1 MMKKQIVL
9 SVAAALVLSFGFSA
23 PVAALAEDETELNLF
38 ASRSDWMHSQ
48 GKGEISFNDSGLTL
62 TPIDTVGSAY
72 IVNKMGQGKIR
83 FTYQVEYAEGVDAF
97 KSDADNYQTFFG
109 VLFSNSPAD
118 VVTPNGSLSIPWDAP
133 GGYPYMVAFDT
144 EVQGNE
150 PDRAKQVGLTLRR
163 YRAGGSHDY
172 TRWSSVEPK
181 EATYINTSGVQYE
194 SKVPDFY
201 KPVTLEQCY
210 DTTEHTVE
218 IGVKNLYKA
227 NGDEKDAVKIDV
239 TFDGELCL
247 TVIDEMP
254 FEGEDLGETIELDK
268 RDADGYIALYAY
280 DGFNTNDLS
289 MWDFKVHVKSFSAVF
304 GESNEGA
311 PKPGGSSDTEG
322 GCKGG
327 CKGSAAGL
335 SALVVLS
342 GVALASVFSKR
353 RK

>member
-9 SVAAALVLSFGFSA
+9 SVVAALVLSFGFYA
-23 PVAALAEDETELNLF
+23 PVAALAEDENETELNLF

-48 GKGEISFNDSGLTL
+48 GRGEIAFNDSGLTL
-62 TPIDTVGSAY
+62 TPIDTIGSAF
-72 IVNKMGQGKIR
+72 IANKMGQGKIR

-97 KSDADNYQTFFG
+97 KSDTDNYQTFFG
-109 VLFSNSPAD
+109 VLFANSPAG
-118 VVTPNGSLSIPWDAP
+118 VVTPNGSLSIPWDVP

-163 YRAGGSHDY
+163 YQAGGSHDY

-210 DTTEHTVE
+210 DTAEHTVE
-218 IGVKNLYKA
+218 IEVKNLYKA
-227 NGDEKDAVKIDV
+227 KGDEKDAVKIDV

-268 RDADGYIALYAY
+268 RDSDGYIALYAY
-280 DGFNTNDLS
+280 DGFNATDLS
-289 MWDFKVHVKSFSAVF
+289 MWDFKVHVKSFSAIF

-311 PKPGGSSDTEG
+311 SKPGNSSDT
-322 GCKGG
+322 KGG
-327 CKGSAAGL
+327 CKSSVAGI
-335 SALVVLS
+335 SSLVVLS
-342 GVALASVFSKR
+342 GVALTSVFKKR